1 VRNERDE
8 RDEDRRELEVAGWR
22 SKEREGETVWQHPE
36 SGLWYP
42 EGVAIAMLREGA
54 NADVPLDLEGGT
66 QASSEALP
74 ERGSDRRPYEEP
86 EPLR

>member
-1 VRNERDE
+1 MRNERND
-8 RDEDRRELEVAGWR
+8 DRPELEATGWR
-22 SKEREGETVWQHPE
+22 PEEREDEPVWQHPQ

-54 NADVPLDLEGGT
+54 DADVPMDPEGCT
-66 QASSEALP
+66 QSSGEALP

-86 EPLR
+86 GTL